1 MESAG
6 LALVILLR
14 LAKVSPIPFLRKWW
28 HEDVRYV
35 DALHER
41 HVRILYIY
49 ISIYIYIYMSI
60 YMYIYTHL
68 FIYTYIYTYIYIY
81 LYIFIRPLINKKRGT
96 VTAAYSS
103 CYLGYAKL
111 QGLVSDIP
119 GRHA

>member
-49 ISIYIYIYMSI
+49 ISIYIYMSI

-68 FIYTYIYTYIYIY
+68 FIYTYIYTYIYIFI
-81 LYIFIRPLINKKRGT
+81 YIYIYVR
-96 VTAAYSS
+96 
-103 CYLGYAKL
+103 
-111 QGLVSDIP
+111 
-119 GRHA
+119 

>member
-41 HVRILYIY
+41 HVRIYIY
-49 ISIYIYIYMSI
+49 ICVYIYIYR
-60 YMYIYTHL
+60 YIY
-68 FIYTYIYTYIYIY
+68 IYVYLYVYIYIY
-81 LYIFIRPLINKKRGT
+81 LYLYVR
-96 VTAAYSS
+96 
-103 CYLGYAKL
+103 
-111 QGLVSDIP
+111 
-119 GRHA
+119 

>member
-35 DALHER
+35 NALHER
-41 HVRILYIY
+41 HVRTY
-49 ISIYIYIYMSI
+49 IYIYIYRSVYIYMSI
-60 YMYIYTHL
+60 CM
-68 FIYTYIYTYIYIY
+68 YIYIY
-81 LYIFIRPLINKKRGT
+81 LYNHTYIYICIRPLIKKSGT

-111 QGLVSDIP
+111 QGFVSDIP

>member
-49 ISIYIYIYMSI
+49 ISIYIYICLFI
-60 YMYIYTHL
+60 CIYIYTS
-68 FIYTYIYTYIYIY
+68 IYIYIHIYIY
-81 LYIFIRPLINKKRGT
+81 LYVR
-96 VTAAYSS
+96 
-103 CYLGYAKL
+103 
-111 QGLVSDIP
+111 
-119 GRHA
+119 

>member
-41 HVRILYIY
+41 HVRIYIY
-49 ISIYIYIYMSI
+49 IDIYIYICLFICI
-60 YMYIYTHL
+60 YIYIFIYIYTS
-68 FIYTYIYTYIYIY
+68 
-81 LYIFIRPLINKKRGT
+81 
-96 VTAAYSS
+96 A
-103 CYLGYAKL
+103 
-111 QGLVSDIP
+111 D
-119 GRHA
+119 